1 MPIILLYLSLSFL
14 DQARSYPSLRI
25 QIKCS
30 PCEDYLVYQ
39 EIRHQKK
46 KKKGVICQL
55 DWVTVAPRIWV
66 NTILRVSVRV
76 FLHEIHI

>member
-39 EIRHQKK
+39 ELRHQKK
-46 KKKGVICQL
+46 MVLFVNLTGLRLPHNLGKHYSACVCDGVS
-55 DWVTVAPRIWV
+55 A
-66 NTILRVSVRV
+66 
-76 FLHEIHI
+76 